1 MITMGLSEIAKIVG
15 GELHGGSNSLVTQA
29 PVFDSREAI
38 EGSLFLALVGEN
50 LDGHDFVQEA
60 FDKGAVAALT
70 TRVIVGDC
78 IVVTDVLKA
87 LSLLASH
94 IRSILNDLQVIGI
107 TGSQGKTSTKDLL
120 SVMLGAYG
128 KVVATVGS
136 FNNELGLPLTL
147 LKCDES
153 TRYCIVEM
161 GARHLGDIEKLC
173 KIAKPTIGVVLK
185 VGTAHIGEFG
195 SQEIIALAKSELISA
210 LGTQGVAILGSY
222 DAFTPA
228 MRSLHHG
235 KVLTFGERSN
245 DDVRATDIEM
255 RDGRP
260 HFELVTS
267 AGRSAV
273 GMRLIG
279 AHQVSNALAAA
290 AVASA
295 LGLPIELIA
304 SSLSTA
310 ENRSKWRM
318 ELHDL
323 GDFLLI
329 NDAYNANPDSMAA
342 ALKALA
348 LFAQERGGRSWAFLG
363 KMAELGASTK
373 AEHLAISALAQ
384 ELGIDHLVSISAPYG
399 SSNKVSSGMVIHGV
413 STIEGALALAQYF
426 EAGDV
431 ALVKASR
438 SEHLEVLAEALANK
452 WRENEAKG
460 GVLE

>member
-1 MITMGLSEIAKIVG
+1 MITMTLGEIAKIVG
-15 GELHGGSNSLVTQA
+15 GELHGDSNSLVTQA
-29 PVFDSREAI
+29 PVFDSREVI
-38 EGSLFLALVGEN
+38 TGSLFLALAGEN
-50 LDGHDFVQEA
+50 LDGHDFVQQA
-60 FDKGAVAALT
+60 LDKGAVAALT

-78 IVVTDVLKA
+78 IVVADVLKA
-87 LSLLASH
+87 LSELASH

-128 KVVATVGS
+128 ETVASVGS

-147 LKCDES
+147 LKCDEN
-153 TRYCIVEM
+153 TKYCILEM

-185 VGTAHIGEFG
+185 IGTAHIGEFG
-195 SQEIIALAKSELISA
+195 SQEIIARTKSELISA
-210 LGTQGVAILGSY
+210 LPSQGVAILGSY
-222 DAFTPA
+222 DVFTPA
-228 MRSLHHG
+228 MRNLHHG

-245 DDVRATDIEM
+245 DDVRATDIKM
-255 RDGRP
+255 REGRP

-267 AGRSAV
+267 AGRAAV

-290 AVASA
+290 AVAST

-342 ALKALA
+342 ALKALI

-373 AEHLAISALAQ
+373 EEHLAIGVLAQ

-399 SSNKVSSGMVIHGV
+399 SSHKVSSGMVIHDV
-413 STIEGALALAQYF
+413 STIEDALSLAQYF

-431 ALVKASR
+431 VLVKASR

>member
-1 MITMGLSEIAKIVG
+1 MITLTLGEIAKIVG

-38 EGSLFLALVGEN
+38 TGSLFLALVGEN
-50 LDGHDFVQEA
+50 LDGHDFAQQA
-60 FDKGAVAALT
+60 LGKGAVAALT

-87 LSLLASH
+87 LSELASH
-94 IRSILNDLQVIGI
+94 IRNILNDLQVIGI

-128 KVVATVGS
+128 ETVASVGS

-147 LKCDES
+147 LKCDEN
-153 TRYCIVEM
+153 TKYCILEM

-185 VGTAHIGEFG
+185 IGTAHIGEFG
-195 SQEIIALAKSELISA
+195 SQEMIARTKSELISA
-210 LGTQGVAILGSY
+210 LPSQGVAILGSY

-228 MRSLHHG
+228 MRNLHHG
-235 KVLTFGERSN
+235 RVLTFGERSN

-342 ALKALA
+342 ALKALI

-363 KMAELGASTK
+363 KMGELGASTEE
-373 AEHLAISALAQ
+373 EHLAISTLAQ

-399 SSNKVSSGMVIHGV
+399 SSNRVSGGMVIHDV
-413 STIEGALALAQYF
+413 STIEDALSLAQYF